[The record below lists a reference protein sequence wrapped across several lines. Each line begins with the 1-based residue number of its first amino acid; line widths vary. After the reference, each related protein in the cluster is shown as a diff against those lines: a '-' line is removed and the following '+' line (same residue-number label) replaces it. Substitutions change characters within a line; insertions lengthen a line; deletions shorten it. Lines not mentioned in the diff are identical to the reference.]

1 MSSTKDIHTVSFG
14 LRERLF
20 GPVRSGPDLF
30 RIGAVRARL
39 HQASA
44 TGKGS
49 NHHDA

>member
-1 MSSTKDIHTVSFG
+1 MSSTLDIHTVFFG

-20 GPVRSGPDLF
+20 GPVQSGPDLF
-30 RIGAVRARL
+30 RIGAVCAPVR
-39 HQASA
+39 QASA